1 MPGTSHFCHWILTTA
16 TVEALFIAILKGGN
30 RLRHIDAWSRPGSQ
44 GWCWDLDLGLSHS
57 FTFTEADEAQDS
69 CA

>member
-30 RLRHIDAWSRPGSQ
+30 RLRHIDAWSRPGWS
-44 GWCWDLDLGLSHS
+44 
-57 FTFTEADEAQDS
+57 DEAYTMS
-69 CA
+69 WAWAHGGHW